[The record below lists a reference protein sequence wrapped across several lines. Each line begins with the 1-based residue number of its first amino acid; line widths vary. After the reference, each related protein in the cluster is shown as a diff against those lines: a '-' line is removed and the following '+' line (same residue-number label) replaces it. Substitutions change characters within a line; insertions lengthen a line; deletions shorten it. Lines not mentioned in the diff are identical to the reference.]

1 MKKVT
6 RKDIGRVLS
15 ISLAVL
21 VCAVFLCLST
31 YPTMANALLQVGA
44 QAPDFSLKDL
54 DGKDV
59 SLSNFSQKKALII
72 VFWSTWS
79 ANSPRALKRFEG
91 FNEKYKDKG
100 LQVVGI
106 NADSQEISPADVE
119 NIKKSVKDAGV
130 TFPVLLDKGLKT
142 FREYNV
148 IAIPSTIV
156 VSEGKI
162 TYELP
167 GLPLVGTEDMFDYLL
182 VLAGEQPRKKMEL
195 GYQPAH
201 GAIANTNLAKKF
213 ASEGKN
219 DMAYL
224 LLKKAM
230 EEDSKYMLPYVEL
243 AKLYELDGKKADAE
257 ETLRKAM
264 TVDQQDV
271 VVMSE
276 LGYFLARSGK
286 TSESLGVL
294 EKAVKLNSYPP
305 AHYYYAYALSKDG
318 KMNEA
323 MKTFEEAIA
332 MNPYEPSVYELRAEV
347 YENNKMLKEASADY
361 KKALQLILKIK
372 E

>member
-6 RKDIGRVLS
+6 RKNIARILPV
-15 ISLAVL
+15 SLAVL
-21 VCAVFLCLST
+21 ICAGFLYLST

-59 SLSNFSQKKALII
+59 GLSNFSQKKALII

-79 ANSPRALKRFEG
+79 ANSPRALKRFED
-91 FNEKYKDKG
+91 FHNKYKDKG
-100 LQVVGI
+100 LQVIGI
-106 NADSQEISPADVE
+106 NADSQTISPEEIE
-119 NIKKSVKDAGV
+119 NIKKTVKDAGV

-182 VLAGEQPRKKMEL
+182 VLAGEQPRKKMEPR
-195 GYQPAH
+195 YQPAH

-213 ASEGKN
+213 AGEGKN

-224 LLKKAM
+224 LLKKAI

-243 AKLYELDGKKADAE
+243 ARLYERDDKKAEAE
-257 ETLRKAM
+257 ETLRKA
-264 TVDQQDV
+264 TAVDQQNV

-276 LGYFLARSGK
+276 LGYFLSRNGK
-286 TSESLGVL
+286 TSEALGIL
-294 EKAVKLNSYPP
+294 DKAVKLNSYPP

-323 MKTFEEAIA
+323 MKTFEEAISL
-332 MNPYEPSVYELRAEV
+332 NPYEPSVYMLRAEV
-347 YENNKMLKEASADY
+347 YENNKMMKEASADY